1 MKNFK
6 LWLKAAA
13 IRAVKTFAQVF
24 ASLLTVGA
32 AIREIDWA
40 YTVSVAA
47 VSAIYSI
54 ATSVGGLPEVEY
66 QRSAAQIE
74 ESSEVDSE
82 DDDLSH

>member
-32 AIREIDWA
+32 AINEIDWG
-40 YTVSVAA
+40 YTASVAL
-47 VSAIYSI
+47 VSTLYSI
-54 ATSVGGLPEVEY
+54 LTSMAGLPEVD
-66 QRSAAQIE
+66 
-74 ESSEVDSE
+74 SSQGKPSGE
-82 DDDLSH
+82 

>member
-32 AIREIDWA
+32 AINEIDWG
-40 YTVSVAA
+40 YTASVAL
-47 VSAIYSI
+47 VSTLYSI
-54 ATSVGGLPEVEY
+54 LTRMAGLPEVD
-66 QRSAAQIE
+66 SHSGKTPE
-74 ESSEVDSE
+74 E
-82 DDDLSH
+82 

>member
-32 AIREIDWA
+32 AINEIDWG
-40 YTVSVAA
+40 YTASVAL
-47 VSAIYSI
+47 VSTLSSI
-54 ATSVGGLPEVEY
+54 LTSMAGLPEV
-66 QRSAAQIE
+66 
-74 ESSEVDSE
+74 DSPSGKSPKE
-82 DDDLSH
+82 

>member
-32 AIREIDWA
+32 AINEIDWG
-40 YTVSVAA
+40 YTASVAL
-47 VSAIYSI
+47 VSTLYSI
-54 ATSVGGLPEVEY
+54 LTSMAGLPEVD
-66 QRSAAQIE
+66 SP
-74 ESSEVDSE
+74 SEKSPKE
-82 DDDLSH
+82 

>member
-32 AIREIDWA
+32 AINEIDWG
-40 YTVSVAA
+40 YTASVAL
-47 VSAIYSI
+47 VSTIYSI
-54 ATSVGGLPEVEY
+54 LTRMAGLPEVDPP
-66 QRSAAQIE
+66 SGKTPE
-74 ESSEVDSE
+74 E
-82 DDDLSH
+82 

>member
-32 AIREIDWA
+32 AINEIDWG
-40 YTVSVAA
+40 YTASVAL
-47 VSAIYSI
+47 VSTIYSI
-54 ATSVGGLPEVEY
+54 LTSMAGLPEVDPP
-66 QRSAAQIE
+66 SGKTPE
-74 ESSEVDSE
+74 E
-82 DDDLSH
+82 

>member
-32 AIREIDWA
+32 AINEIDWG
-40 YTVSVAA
+40 YTASVAL
-47 VSAIYSI
+47 VSTIYSI
-54 ATSVGGLPEVEY
+54 LTSMAGLPEVDSPREK
-66 QRSAAQIE
+66 SPE
-74 ESSEVDSE
+74 E
-82 DDDLSH
+82 

>member
-13 IRAVKTFAQVF
+13 IRALKTFAQTF

-32 AIREIDWA
+32 AIGEIDWA
-40 YTVSVAA
+40 YTASVAA

-54 ATSVGGLPEVEY
+54 ATSIGGLPEV
-66 QRSAAQIE
+66 
-74 ESSEVDSE
+74 DSE
-82 DDDLSH
+82 NDDLSP

>member
-32 AIREIDWA
+32 TIGEIDWG
-40 YTVSVAA
+40 YTASVAA

-54 ATSVGGLPEVEY
+54 ATSVGGLPEVKY
-66 QRSAAQIE
+66 QISATQT
-74 ESSEVDSE
+74 VDSE
-82 DDDLSH
+82 NDDLSL

>member
-32 AIREIDWA
+32 AINEIDWG
-40 YTVSVAA
+40 YTASVAL
-47 VSAIYSI
+47 VSTLYSI
-54 ATSVGGLPEVEY
+54 LTSMAGLPEVDPP
-66 QRSAAQIE
+66 SGKTPE
-74 ESSEVDSE
+74 E
-82 DDDLSH
+82 

>member
-32 AIREIDWA
+32 AINEIDWG
-40 YTVSVAA
+40 YTASVAL
-47 VSAIYSI
+47 VSTIYSI
-54 ATSVGGLPEVEY
+54 LTSMAGLPEV
-66 QRSAAQIE
+66 
-74 ESSEVDSE
+74 DSPQGKPSGE
-82 DDDLSH
+82 